1 MDPYSHSQ
9 PRFLRNPLPLSTSF
23 RVALSVSL
31 LAATAFL
38 HAQAPRPYR
47 LDLSITYFGEH
58 SLKAATSENFW
69 LQGGSIELG
78 ANVWRGWGIA
88 ADVTGAHAGSIGSS
102 GVPLSLETLTF
113 GPRYRWHPGRRL
125 SLYGEGLIGEAN
137 GFRSIFP
144 TAAGP
149 QPDANGFAAQ
159 VGGGAD
165 IGLSDRF
172 AIRVL
177 DAAWSRTQLP
187 NGTNNVQNDL
197 RLGAGIVL
205 RFAH

>member
-1 MDPYSHSQ
+1 MP
-9 PRFLRNPLPLSTSF
+9 TSF
-23 RVALSVSL
+23 RIALCIL
-31 LAATAFL
+31 LLSSTGLL
-38 HAQAPRPYR
+38 HAQGSQPNR
-47 LDLSITYFGEH
+47 LDASISYIGER
-58 SLKAATSENFW
+58 SLKANASENFW

-88 ADVTGAHAGSIGSS
+88 ANVTGTHTGSIGSS
-102 GVPLSLETLTF
+102 GLPLSLVTTTF
-113 GPRYRWHPGRRL
+113 GPRYRWHADRRV
-125 SLYGEGLIGEAN
+125 SLYGQALIGEAN

-144 TAAGP
+144 ATAGS

-159 VGGGAD
+159 VGGGVD
-165 IGLSDRF
+165 YRLSDRF

-177 DAAWSRTQLP
+177 DAGWARTQLP
-187 NGTNNVQNDL
+187 NSTDNVQNTL

>member
-1 MDPYSHSQ
+1 
-9 PRFLRNPLPLSTSF
+9 L
-23 RVALSVSL
+23 
-31 LAATAFL
+31 L
-38 HAQAPRPYR
+38 HAQGSQPNR
-47 LDLSITYFGEH
+47 LDASISYIGER
-58 SLKAATSENFW
+58 SLKANASENFW

-88 ADVTGAHAGSIGSS
+88 ANVTGTHTGSIGSS
-102 GVPLSLETLTF
+102 GLPLSLVTTTF
-113 GPRYRWHPGRRL
+113 GPRYRWHADRRV
-125 SLYGEGLIGEAN
+125 SLYGQALIGEAN

-144 TAAGP
+144 ATAGS

-159 VGGGAD
+159 VGGGVD
-165 IGLSDRF
+165 YRLSDRF

-177 DAAWSRTQLP
+177 DAGWARTQLP
-187 NGTNNVQNDL
+187 NSTDNVQNTL